1 MKFENI
7 RIKEIVTVAHYNT
20 NMRSWRARDRKN
32 HFIGIKLD
40 GSALH
45 EFGYKKFV
53 LLRSSV
59 YYFNQ
64 RDGYDVTVYEPGASY
79 SVHFTTY
86 EEVEDESFS
95 FVISNPT
102 EFISLLKKAD
112 AAKRSGNEHL
122 LLSYTYRLLSELAKY
137 RGREYAPSDARVAA
151 FKEYIDSHYADS
163 DALGCA
169 IALTGLTARRL
180 GELLRSSEGITP
192 NRYLTLRRIERA
204 VELLSVEGISV
215 TEVAVLS
222 GFSDVYYF
230 SKVFKAETGISPS
243 RYREKG

>member
-1 MKFENI
+1 MKFEDLK
-7 RIKEIVTVAHYNT
+7 IKEIVSVVRYNT

-53 LLRSSV
+53 LSRNSV

-64 RDGYDVTVYEPGASY
+64 RDDYDVTVYEPGESY

-95 FVISNPT
+95 FVVSNPT
-102 EFISLLKKAD
+102 EFISLLKKVD
-112 AAKRSGNEHL
+112 AAKRSGDAHL
-122 LLSYTYRLLSELAKY
+122 LLSYVYRLLAELAKN
-137 RGREYAPSDARVAA
+137 RGREYVPSDERVAA
-151 FKEYIDSHYADS
+151 FKEYIDTHYAEPC
-163 DALGCA
+163 ALGCA
-169 IALTGLTARRL
+169 ISSTGLTARRL
-180 GELLRSSEGITP
+180 GELFKSSEGITL
-192 NRYLTLRRIERA
+192 NRYLTIRRIERA
-204 VELLSVEGISV
+204 KELLSVEGISV
-215 TEVAVLS
+215 TEVAELS

-230 SKVFKAETGISPS
+230 SKVFKAETGVPPS
-243 RYREKG
+243 MWLCEM